1 MNKINRANKKI
12 NSFIKNRMKR
22 SFILLS
28 LIAFLMQCAT
38 FQLMGQDSGQITAT
52 WVASELNLANNTS
65 VTDPFVIDNHVRCQ
79 FAKGEGSSV
88 PTFFTSYGNHVR
100 LYAKNKMT
108 ITPLNGASISKIE
121 FTFMKSNKTYL
132 QVASVSPEGGTW
144 DDPTPTSNYTTAV
157 ATWEVQ
163 EPLKTDL
170 VFTFAGSGQRY
181 LIQMVVTY
189 SAPGNTFYHVTY
201 KPNGGVGEDIVVT
214 EVYNTTIT
222 VMENPFYRDEYVFD
236 SWNTQDDGQGVE
248 YIPGTTFSL
257 ENDIVLYAK
266 WTTSPNL
273 FVDVLTPTNVNA
285 AIGNLTGY
293 NAWTLNLPNSQNP
306 RITYQGK
313 SAKNNNYIQ
322 MNSSISGTSAYSG
335 IATTFTH
342 NLKAKKV
349 KVTWSGASSDG
360 CTLLVYGKDTPYSG
374 PADLYGDTRGTLLG
388 SIVKGTSAE
397 LDISALNGIYPYI
410 GLRSSSGA
418 IYLTEIRIIWET
430 LDNTVPVIRIEP
442 NEVNL
447 GNVVVNSPLNVNF
460 TVSQANLTSAITL
473 VTYPTAG
480 IGTFSVNGTTV
491 TTIAAG
497 PAPTVVTWT
506 YTPTTIGDFDVA
518 IQATSQVTS
527 QATSVTVT
535 GELAIKATVLS
546 ANAQTLHG
554 SKEAFVNNSSQ
565 NSACINLDG
574 VEVIAQSGNYL
585 YLQDAYAGLLVYGSG
600 APVFQTTPCKFS
612 EGYLQGT
619 FVNYHGIIELQNF
632 QFVNAV
638 TTQNMVLTTIPATV
652 DDILTSPSDYDSRY
666 VQLENVY
673 ISNWT
678 LSGNNGTLAFHDRFQ
693 TGYAS
698 KTAPDANDPFTVKG
712 LVNGYYSSGATNY
725 QIDPI
730 ALADIHTTVRAPQPS
745 VSPEGGTASNP
756 LQATTVRVGPP
767 SNVQG
772 YAVYYY
778 KINEGESIPFTTWTY
793 INLVNPRTTLQ
804 AYGTRDF
811 YSNSEVKT
819 SYYELPQNVHAVSF
833 SINGVVNPGNN
844 ALVTSQLEENQTPAV
859 TCLGDFGFAGWSLS
873 ENSTETIALP
883 YTVDEDI
890 TLYAVYAKGSN
901 FVYKKVT
908 NVSEIVDGEYVIFAE
923 GNTDRYTIKNV
934 SSTHSPTAYGMN
946 SLGISISNQGTLV
959 GGDMSELTWTF
970 RGTASE
976 LQITST
982 ANETN
987 HLYIIGNSSTGVRVG
1002 QTSGNTSWS
1011 ISEDQSVVEQFN
1023 MMSNGRYL
1031 VVYNSQDWRS
1041 YLNMSDG
1048 AARMLLFRK
1057 QAVIDDSA
1065 PRYTRVFWNETAS
1078 GNITLTGPSIIP
1090 SGYYLNMNDDYTMT
1104 NDVSANFLI
1113 EDGATFKVAN
1123 GNDGIK
1129 ATVKKDIE
1137 GYVYDNVRTGWHLL
1151 SSPVGLISIDHQ
1163 HAPAGLMVGDYDL
1176 YAFDQSKDLVWRNV
1190 EAQGNTI
1197 VCANQGGLLY
1207 ANKANTTIVFTGS
1220 LTASVDHDDLA
1231 YVANRPLSGWNIIG
1245 NPYMTNGYLNFEP
1258 TGQAAITDYYRMR
1271 DVSENGQKFSKLIA
1285 TSITNPVYPM
1295 EGVFVQ
1301 APSAGY
1307 RYWFVNSN
1315 RGQNVAQSEYVNI
1328 KLSGDDDEVVDV
1340 ARVRFN
1346 EGSLMGKFDF
1356 GEGGSQLY
1364 IPQGGKKYAVVPT
1377 QCQGE
1382 LPLSFK
1388 AAKNGT
1394 FTLEFD
1400 LNEAEIGYLHLI
1412 DNKTGVD
1419 VDLLALRQAQGPASY
1434 TFEASKDDYTARFRL
1449 LFEANGAMGNDNFAY
1464 YDGSTWVVTGCH
1476 DNATLQV
1483 VDVMGRVLS
1492 SQTVNGSAE
1501 LNINQAQGVYVLRL
1515 INGNEIKSQKIVVR

>member
-1 MNKINRANKKI
+1 MKFINKKSMKKKFLLL
-12 NSFIKNRMKR
+12 SFI
-22 SFILLS
+22 
-28 LIAFLMQCAT
+28 AFMMQCST
-38 FQLMGQDSGQITAT
+38 LQLMGQGLDLTAT
-52 WVASELNLANNTS
+52 WVAADLHYVDGTS
-65 VTDPFVIDNHVRCQ
+65 MTTPFTIGNYVSCQ
-79 FAKGEGSSV
+79 FAKGLG
-88 PTFFTSYGNHVR
+88 GNAPAYYNNDVR
-100 LYAKNKMT
+100 LYAKNTVT
-108 ITPLNGASISKIE
+108 ISPLNGASISKVELTCKKHGSKAYCQFINPPIPSG
-121 FTFMKSNKTYL
+121 TNWVDPVPASATDTV
-132 QVASVSPEGGTW
+132 VACWEG
-144 DDPTPTSNYTTAV
+144 A
-157 ATWEVQ
+157 
-163 EPLKTDL
+163 LKNDL
-170 VFTFAGSGQRY
+170 LLTMGNGGQRVV
-181 LIQMVVTY
+181 IKIVVTY
-189 SAPGNTFYHVTY
+189 STPDNTVYHVVY
-201 KPNGGVGEDIVVT
+201 YPNGGVGDSIVET
-214 EVYNTTIT
+214 GVYNSTMT
-222 VMENPFYRDEYVFD
+222 VMENPFDLDEYVFD
-236 SWNTQDDGQGVE
+236 SWNTAADGTGTP
-248 YIPGTTFSL
+248 YTPGTTFSL
-257 ENDIVLYAK
+257 VNDLSLYAQ
-266 WTTSPNL
+266 WTSSPDL

-285 AIGNLTGY
+285 AIGDTTGY
-293 NAWTLNLPNSQNP
+293 NAWTLYLPNSQNP

-313 SAKNNNYIQ
+313 SLKSTNSIQ
-322 MNSSISGTSAYSG
+322 MNSSISGASAYSG

-374 PADLYGDTRGTLLG
+374 PSDLYGDTQGTLLG

-397 LDISALNGIYPYI
+397 LDITALNGIYPYI
-410 GLRSSSGA
+410 GLRSSSGV
-418 IYLTEIRIIWET
+418 IYLDEIRIIWET
-430 LDNTVPVIRIEP
+430 LDTYAPVVRIEP
-442 NEVNL
+442 TSVNL
-447 GNVVVNSPLNVNF
+447 GNVVINNPLSVDF
-460 TVSQANLTSAITL
+460 TVSQANLENAITL
-473 VTYPTAG
+473 SVPFG
-480 IGTFSVNGTTV
+480 IISIDGEQAS
-491 TTIAAG
+491 TIAVGAD
-497 PAPTVVTWT
+497 PIVATWT

-518 IQATSQVTS
+518 IQATSQ
-527 QATSVTVT
+527 ATSGTVT

-585 YLQDAYAGLLVYGSG
+585 YLQDAEAGLLVYGAG
-600 APVFQTTPCKFS
+600 APTFETPCKFRS
-612 EGYLQGT
+612 GYLLGT
-619 FVNYHGIIELQNF
+619 YTDYHGIIELINF
-632 QFVNAV
+632 SFESSPE
-638 TTQNMVLTTIPATV
+638 TTTDMELTTIPATV
-652 DDILTSPSDYDSRY
+652 DDILDSPRTYDSRY

-678 LSGNNGTLAFHDRFQ
+678 LSGNNRTLAFHDRFQ

-698 KTAPDANDPFTVKG
+698 KTAPETTDPFTVKG
-712 LVNGYYSSGATNY
+712 LVNGYYASGATNY

-730 ALADIHTTVRAPQPS
+730 DLADIHTTVKAPQPS
-745 VSPEGGTASNP
+745 VSPEGTLANP
-756 LQATTVRVGPP
+756 SQVTTVTVGPP
-767 SNVQG
+767 FNVQG

-778 KINEGESIPFTTWTY
+778 KINEGEFIPFTTWTH
-793 INLVNPRTTLQ
+793 INLYEQQTKLTT
-804 AYGTRDF
+804 YGTRDF
-811 YSNSEVKT
+811 YENSNFKET
-819 SYYELPQNVHAVSF
+819 YYVQPQNTHTVKF
-833 SINGVVNPGNN
+833 SINGVINASNNVLVNGD
-844 ALVTSQLEENQTPAV
+844 LTNQTPNQTPNV
-859 TCLGDFGFAGWSLS
+859 TCLGDFGFVGWSLS
-873 ENSTETIALP
+873 ESSTETITFP
-883 YTVDEDI
+883 YTVDDNI
-890 TLYAVYAKGSN
+890 TLYAVYAQGSE
-901 FVYKKVT
+901 FVYKKVN
-908 NVSEIVDGEYVIFAE
+908 NVEEIVDGEYVIFAE

-1002 QTSGNTSWS
+1002 HTSENTSWS
-1011 ISEDQSVVEQFN
+1011 INEDQSVVEQFN

-1031 VVYNSQDWRS
+1031 VVYNDQDWRS
-1041 YLNMSDG
+1041 YTNMNNTGSFP
-1048 AARMLLFRK
+1048 RLLIFRK
-1057 QAVIDDSA
+1057 QAVVDSNA
-1065 PRYTRVFWNETAS
+1065 PRFTRVFWNETAS

-1090 SGYYLNMNDDYTMT
+1090 SGYYLDMNNNNMT
-1104 NDVSANFLI
+1104 NSTAANFII
-1113 EDGATFKVAN
+1113 EDGANFKVTY

-1137 GYVYDNVRTGWHLL
+1137 GYVYDTVRTGWHLL
-1151 SSPVGLISIDHQ
+1151 SSPIGNISINHE
-1163 HAPAGLMVGDYDL
+1163 HAPVGLMVGDYDL
-1176 YAFDQSKDLVWRNV
+1176 YAFDQSKALEWRNV
-1190 EAQGNTI
+1190 EAEGNNI

-1207 ANKANTTIVFTGS
+1207 ANKANTTIVYTGS
-1220 LTASVDHDDLA
+1220 LTASVSHDDLA

-1245 NPYMTNGYLNFEP
+1245 NPYMTNGYLNIEYA
-1258 TGQAAITDYYRMR
+1258 GQDESTAITDYYNLK
-1271 DVSENGQKFSKLIA
+1271 DVSENGKKFSKLIA

-1307 RYWFVNSN
+1307 KYWFVNSN

-1328 KLSGDDDEVVDV
+1328 KLSGEDDEVVDV

-1377 QCQGE
+1377 QCHGE
-1382 LPLSFK
+1382 LPINFQ
-1388 AAKNGT
+1388 AAQNGT

-1400 LNEAEIGYLHLI
+1400 LENAEMDYLHLI

-1419 VDLLALRQAQGPASY
+1419 VDLLALRPFEGPQGPQAQGPASY
-1434 TFEASKDDYTARFRL
+1434 TFEASKDDYAARFRL
-1449 LFEANGAMGNDNFAY
+1449 LFEANGALGNDNFAY
-1464 YDGSTWVVTGCH
+1464 YDGSVWMVTGYY

-1483 VDVMGRVLS
+1483 VDLMGRVLS

>member
-1 MNKINRANKKI
+1 MNFLTKK
-12 NSFIKNRMKR
+12 SMKKK
-22 SFILLS
+22 FLLLS

-52 WVASELNLANNTS
+52 WVASELNLAYGTP

-79 FAKGEGSSV
+79 FDIGLGSSE
-88 PTFFTSYGNHVR
+88 PTFYTNYGNHVR

-163 EPLKTDL
+163 ESLKTDL

-189 SAPGNTFYHVTY
+189 SAPENTFYHVTY
-201 KPNGGVGEDIVVT
+201 KPNDGVGEDIVVT

-222 VMENPFYRDEYVFD
+222 VMENPFYRDEFVFD
-236 SWNTQDDGQGVE
+236 KWNTQANGQGADFM
-248 YIPGTTFSL
+248 PNQTFQL
-257 ENDIVLYAK
+257 LRDTVLYAQ
-266 WTTSPNL
+266 WTTSSDL
-273 FVDVLTPTNVNA
+273 FVDVINPTNVNA
-285 AIGNLTGY
+285 AIGDTTGY

-306 RITYQGK
+306 RIIYQGK

-322 MNSSISGTSAYSG
+322 MNSSISGASAYSG

-342 NLKAKKV
+342 NMKAKKV

-360 CTLLVYGKDTPYSG
+360 CTLRVYGKDTPYSG
-374 PADLYGDTRGTLLG
+374 PSDLYGDTQGALLG

-397 LDISALNGIYPYI
+397 LDITALNGIYPYI

-447 GNVVVNSPLNVNF
+447 GNVVINNPLNVNF
-460 TVSQANLTSAITL
+460 TVSQANLENDITL
-473 VTYPTAG
+473 SVQSG
-480 IGTFSVNGTTV
+480 IISINGEQAS
-491 TTIAAG
+491 TIAVG
-497 PAPTVVTWT
+497 DAPTVVTWT
-506 YTPTTIGDFDVA
+506 YTPTTTGDFNVA

-546 ANAQTLHG
+546 ADAQTLHA
-554 SKEAFVNNSSQ
+554 SKAAFVNNSSQ
-565 NSACINLDG
+565 NSACINLAG

-585 YLQDAYAGLLVYGSG
+585 YLQDAEAGLLVYGAG
-600 APVFQTTPCKFS
+600 APTFETPCKFTS
-612 EGYLQGT
+612 GYLLGT
-619 FVNYHGIIELQNF
+619 YTDYHGIIELIDF
-632 QFVNAV
+632 SFESSPE
-638 TTQNMVLTTIPATV
+638 TTTDMQLTTTTATV
-652 DDILTSPSDYDSRY
+652 DQILASPSTYDSRY
-666 VQLENVY
+666 VQLNNVN
-673 ISNWT
+673 IDGWT

-698 KTAPDANDPFTVKG
+698 KTAPETTDPFTVKG

-730 ALADIHTTVRAPQPS
+730 ALADIHTTVKAPQPS
-745 VSPEGGTASNP
+745 VSPEGTASNP
-756 LQATTVRVGPP
+756 FQATRVTVGPP
-767 SNVQG
+767 FGVQG

-778 KINEGESIPFTTWTY
+778 KINDGDFIPFTTWTY
-793 INLVNPRTTLQ
+793 INLYEQQTTLTT
-804 AYGTRDF
+804 YGTRDF
-811 YSNSEVKT
+811 YENSNFKVT
-819 SYYELPQNVHAVSF
+819 YYVQPQNTHTVKF
-833 SINGVVNPGNN
+833 SINGVINASNNLLVNGN
-844 ALVTSQLEENQTPAV
+844 LEEADQTPNV
-859 TCLGDFGFAGWSLS
+859 TCLGDFGFVGWSLS
-873 ENSTETIALP
+873 ESSTETITFP
-883 YTVDEDI
+883 YTVNDNI
-890 TLYAVYAKGSN
+890 TLYAVYAKGST
-901 FVYKKVT
+901 FIYKKVN
-908 NVSEIVDGEYVIFAE
+908 NVSQLVDGEYVILADSD
-923 GNTDRYTIKNV
+923 NRYTIKNE
-934 SSTHSPTAYGMN
+934 SSTHSPTAYSIA
-946 SLGISISNQGTLV
+946 SLGISINSDGILE
-959 GGDMSELTWTF
+959 GDLSEVTWNF
-970 RGTASE
+970 IGTASDM
-976 LQITST
+976 QITST
-982 ANETN
+982 ANPTN

-1002 QTSGNTSWS
+1002 HTSDTTSWS

-1023 MMSNGRYL
+1023 MMSNRRYL
-1031 VVYNSQDWRS
+1031 VVYNNQDWRS
-1041 YLNMSDG
+1041 YTNMNNTGSSP
-1048 AARMLLFRK
+1048 RMLLFRK
-1057 QAVIDDSA
+1057 QAVIDSNA
-1065 PRYTRVFWNETAS
+1065 PRFTRVFWNETAS

-1090 SGYYLNMNDDYTMT
+1090 SGYSLDMNNYNMT
-1104 NDVSANFLI
+1104 NGTAANFLI
-1113 EDGATFKVAN
+1113 EDGATFKVTYDN
-1123 GNDGIK
+1123 TGIA
-1129 ATVKKDIE
+1129 ATVKKDIA
-1137 GYVYDNVRTGWHLL
+1137 GYVNDTVLTGWHLL
-1151 SSPVGLISIDHQ
+1151 SSPVGKISITHD
-1163 HAPAGLMVGDYDL
+1163 HAPAGLLSGNYDL
-1176 YAFDQSKDLVWRNV
+1176 YVFDQSQAREWRNY
-1190 EAQGNTI
+1190 EAGSTIIFGAQGG
-1197 VCANQGGLLY
+1197 VLY
-1207 ANKANTTIVFTGS
+1207 ANRANTTIVFTGN
-1220 LTASVDHDDLA
+1220 LTAKVQHDTLV
-1231 YVANRPLSGWNIIG
+1231 YVANRPCSGWNIIG
-1245 NPYMTNGYLNFEP
+1245 NPYMTNGYLNVEYI
-1258 TGQAAITDYYRMR
+1258 GQGEGSAITDYYYMK
-1271 DVSENGQKFSKLIA
+1271 DVSENGKKFSKLIA
-1285 TSITNPVYPM
+1285 TSITDPVYPM

-1301 APSAGY
+1301 APSTGY

-1346 EGSLMGKFDF
+1346 EGCLMSKFDF

-1388 AAKNGT
+1388 AAQNGT

-1434 TFEASKDDYTARFRL
+1434 TFEASKDDYAARFRL

>member
-1 MNKINRANKKI
+1 MKKRI
-12 NSFIKNRMKR
+12 V
-22 SFILLS
+22 LLS
-28 LIAFLMQCAT
+28 LVAFIMQLST
-38 FQLMGQDSGQITAT
+38 LPLTAQSRDAAA
-52 WVASELNLANNTS
+52 WVASEQGFPNAQQ
-65 VTDPFVIDNHVRCQ
+65 VTNEFTIGDYVKCR
-79 FAKGEGSSV
+79 FAKGSGSNSAV
-88 PTFFTSYGNHVR
+88 PVYYVNDAAVR
-100 LYAKNKMT
+100 VYAKNTMT
-108 ITPLNGASISKIE
+108 FSPQDGASIRQIVLTCK
-121 FTFMKSNKTYL
+121 KQGNKPYL
-132 QVASVSPEGGTW
+132 YVDSVTEGTLE
-144 DDPTPTSNYTTAV
+144 DDPESTSSTDI
-157 ATWEVQ
+157 VQ
-163 EPLKTDL
+163 TVWTGDNTKGLT
-170 VFTFAGSGQRY
+170 FTMKASGQRCIMKIDITY
-181 LIQMVVTY
+181 TSPSDTFYTVTY
-189 SAPGNTFYHVTY
+189 TANE
-201 KPNGGVGEDIVVT
+201 GVGDDVV
-214 EVYNTTIT
+214 YSYSYDSPAT
-222 VMENPFYRDEYVFD
+222 VIESPFDRDEFVF
-236 SWNTQDDGQGVE
+236 SHWNTAADNS
-248 YIPGTTFSL
+248 GTSYHPRDVFNVTD
-257 ENDIVLYAK
+257 NITLYAQ
-266 WTTSPNL
+266 WTTSINL
-273 FVDVLTPTNVNA
+273 FVDVLNPTIVNA
-285 AIGNLTGY
+285 AIGNTTGY
-293 NAWTLNLPNSQNP
+293 NNWELSFPNTGQP
-306 RITYQGK
+306 RVTYKGK
-313 SAKNNNYIQ
+313 SLKDNNYIQ
-322 MNSSISGTSAYSG
+322 MNSSISGTSSYSG
-335 IATTFTH
+335 IVTTHTN

-349 KVTWSGASSDG
+349 KVTWHGATDAG
-360 CTLLVYGKDTPYSG
+360 RTLDIYGRNTPYSG
-374 PADLYGDTRGTLLG
+374 TTDLYGDTQGTFLG
-388 SIVKGTSAE
+388 SIVNGTASAE
-397 LDISALNGIYPYI
+397 LDIESLGTYSYI
-410 GLRSSSGA
+410 GIRSQSGA
-418 IYLTEIRIIWET
+418 VYLSEIRIIWKT
-430 LDNTVPVIRIEP
+430 LEGPIVLIEP
-442 NEVNL
+442 ATVDL
-447 GNVVVNSPLNVNF
+447 GNVVVDHPLSVDF
-460 TVSQANLTSAITL
+460 TVSQANLTEALTL
-473 VTYPTAG
+473 TATVG
-480 IGTFSVNGTTV
+480 VLSVGGEPV
-491 TTIAAG
+491 STILAG
-497 PAPTVVTWT
+497 ADPTVVTWS
-506 YTPTTIGDFDVA
+506 YTPDVPNTDISAQIG
-518 IQATSQVTS
+518 ATSGS
-527 QATSVTVT
+527 ATSTLT
-535 GELAIKATVLS
+535 ITAKVLP
-546 ANAQTLHG
+546 AEAQTLHD
-554 SKEAFVNNSSQ
+554 SKAAFVAHGIT
-565 NSACINLDG
+565 SACINLAG
-574 VEVIAQSGNYL
+574 VEVIGQSGYYL
-585 YLQDAYAGLLVYGSG
+585 YLQDARAGLLVYGAG
-600 APVFQTTPCKFS
+600 APSFVSGDKFWS
-612 EGYLQGT
+612 GYLMGT
-619 FVNYHGIIELQNF
+619 YENYNGIIEIKNF
-632 QFVNAV
+632 QFVDPVKTQGALTAV
-638 TTQNMVLTTIPATV
+638 TATV
-652 DDILTSPSDYDSRY
+652 DDILDSPSTYDSRY

-678 LSGNNGTLAFHDRFQ
+678 LSGTNRTLAFHDRFQ

-698 KTAPDANDPFTVKG
+698 KTAPETTDLFTVKG

-730 ALADIHTTVRAPQPS
+730 FLADIHTTVRAPQPS

-793 INLVNPRTTLQ
+793 INLYERTTLT

-811 YSNSEVKT
+811 YDNSEVKT
-819 SYYELPQNVHAVSF
+819 SYYELPQNVHAVRF

-844 ALVTSQLEENQTPAV
+844 ALVDVNSRLEENQTPNV

-873 ENSTETIALP
+873 ENSTETITFP

-908 NVSEIVDGEYVIFAE
+908 NVSEIVDGEYAIICEV
-923 GNTDRYTIKNV
+923 DSRYILKNE
-934 SSTHSPTAYGMN
+934 SSNHSPTAYSIA
-946 SLGISISNQGTLV
+946 SLGISINSNGELV
-959 GGDMSELTWTF
+959 GDDLSMVTWNFT
-970 RGTASE
+970 GTSSN

-982 ANETN
+982 ANPTN

-1002 QTSGNTSWS
+1002 QTSGNTSWR
-1011 ISEDQSVVEQFN
+1011 INEDQSVVEQFN

-1057 QAVIDDSA
+1057 QAVIDGSA

-1090 SGYYLNMNDDYTMT
+1090 SGYYLDMNDHNMT
-1104 NDVSANFLI
+1104 NDMSANFII
-1113 EDGATFKVAN
+1113 EDGATFKVTY
-1123 GNDGIK
+1123 GNRGIK

-1151 SSPVGLISIDHQ
+1151 SSPVGSISIDLQ
-1163 HAPAGLMVGDYDL
+1163 HAPEGLLVGDYDL
-1176 YAFDQSKDLVWRNV
+1176 YAFDQQAMEWLNV
-1190 EAQGNTI
+1190 EDEDEDNDIG
-1197 VCANQGGLLY
+1197 CANQGGLLY
-1207 ANKANTTIVFTGS
+1207 ANKANTTIVYTGS
-1220 LTASVDHDDLA
+1220 LTALVDHDDLA
-1231 YVANRPLSGWNIIG
+1231 YVANRPLSGWNLIG
-1245 NPYMTNGYLNFEP
+1245 NPYMTNGYLNIEP
-1258 TGQAAITDYYRMR
+1258 TGQGEGTAISDYYRMR

-1307 RYWFVNSN
+1307 KYWFVNSN
-1315 RGQNVAQSEYVNI
+1315 RGQSVAQSEYVNI

-1356 GEGGSQLY
+1356 EEGGSQLY

-1388 AAKNGT
+1388 AAQNGT

-1412 DNKTGVD
+1412 DNKTGAE
-1419 VDLLALRQAQGPASY
+1419 VDLMEMPTY
-1434 TFEASKDDYTARFRL
+1434 TFEASKDDYAARFRL

-1515 INGNEIKSQKIVVR
+1515 VNNNEIKTQKIVVR

>member
-108 ITPLNGASISKIE
+108 ITPLNGASISRIE

-144 DDPTPTSNYTTAV
+144 TDPTPTSNYTTAV
-157 ATWEVQ
+157 ATWQGQ
-163 EPLKTDL
+163 EQDPLKTDL

-222 VMENPFYRDEYVFD
+222 VMENPFDRDEFD
-236 SWNTQDDGQGVE
+236 FASWNTQANGQGVE

-293 NAWTLNLPNSQNP
+293 NAWTLNLPDSQNR

-313 SAKNNNYIQ
+313 SLKSANSIQ

-374 PADLYGDTRGTLLG
+374 PSDLYGDTQGTLLG

-397 LDISALNGIYPYI
+397 FALTGIYPYI
-410 GLRSSSGA
+410 GLRSSSGV
-418 IYLTEIRIIWET
+418 IYLDEIRIIWEP
-430 LDNTVPVIRIEP
+430 LNTTAPVVRIEP
-442 NEVNL
+442 TTVNL
-447 GNVVVNSPLNVNF
+447 GNVAINNPLSVDF
-460 TVSQANLTSAITL
+460 TVSQANLTEVITL
-473 VTYPTAG
+473 QLDSDMGAFS
-480 IGTFSVNGTTV
+480 IGSETV
-491 TTIAAG
+491 TTIPTNAN
-497 PAPTVVTWT
+497 PTVVTWN
-506 YTPTTIGDFDVA
+506 YTPTTTGVFNVHVT
-518 IQATSQVTS
+518 ATSSGSSSHLTIS
-527 QATSVTVT
+527 
-535 GELAIKATVLS
+535 GTVLD
-546 ANAQTLHG
+546 ATAQSLHG
-554 SKEAFVNNSSQ
+554 SKAAFVNNSSQ

-585 YLQDAYAGLLVYGSG
+585 YLQDAEAGLLVYGAG
-600 APVFQTTPCKFS
+600 APTFQTTPCKFTR
-612 EGYLQGT
+612 GYLQGT

-632 QFVNAV
+632 QFVDPE
-638 TTQNMVLTTIPATV
+638 TTQNMVLTATTATV
-652 DDILTSPSDYDSRY
+652 DDILDSPSDYDSRY
-666 VQLENVY
+666 VQLNDVN
-673 ISNWT
+673 IDGWT

-698 KTAPDANDPFTVKG
+698 KTAPETNDPFTVKG

-730 ALADIHTTVRAPQPS
+730 FLADIHTIVRAPQPS

-756 LQATTVRVGPP
+756 LQTTTVRVGPP

-793 INLVNPRTTLQ
+793 INLYERTTLT

-811 YSNSEVKT
+811 YENSEVKT
-819 SYYELPQNVHAVSF
+819 SYYELPQNVHAVRF

-844 ALVTSQLEENQTPAV
+844 ALVDVNSRLEENQTPNV

-873 ENSTETIALP
+873 EDSTETITFP

-908 NVSEIVDGEYVIFAE
+908 NVSEIVDGEYAIICEV
-923 GNTDRYTIKNV
+923 DSRYILKNE
-934 SSTHSPTAYGMN
+934 SSNHSPTAYSIA
-946 SLGISISNQGTLV
+946 SLNISINSNGELV
-959 GGDMSELTWTF
+959 GDDLSMVTWNFT
-970 RGTASE
+970 GTSSN

-982 ANETN
+982 ANTTN

-1041 YLNMSDG
+1041 YLNMADG

-1057 QAVIDDSA
+1057 QAVIDGSA
-1065 PRYTRVFWNETAS
+1065 PRYTRVFWNETAT
-1078 GNITLTGPSIIP
+1078 GNINLVGPSIIP
-1090 SGYYLNMNDDYTMT
+1090 SGYYLNMNVDYTMT

-1113 EDGATFKVAN
+1113 EDGASFKLAN
-1123 GNDGIK
+1123 GNTGIK
-1129 ATVKKDIE
+1129 ATVKKDIV
-1137 GYVYDNVRTGWHLL
+1137 GYVYDTARIGWHLL
-1151 SSPVGLISIDHQ
+1151 SSPIGAFLSTDDRV
-1163 HAPAGLMVGDYDL
+1163 PAGLLYRNFDL
-1176 YAFDQSKDLVWRNV
+1176 YGFDQAQSEEWQNHEDPEVQAV
-1190 EAQGNTI
+1190 AFGAQGG
-1197 VCANQGGLLY
+1197 VLY
-1207 ANKANTTIVFTGS
+1207 ANKDNTTIVFDGE
-1220 LTASVDHDDLA
+1220 LTATVQPEPLA
-1231 YVANRPLSGWNIIG
+1231 YTPNVRMSGWNLIG
-1245 NPYMTNGYLNFEP
+1245 NPYTCDSYLNIEP
-1258 TGQAAITDYYRMR
+1258 VGEGEGQTISDYYYLK
-1271 DVSENGQKFSKLIA
+1271 DVSENGKKFSKLIA
-1285 TSITNPVYPM
+1285 TSLDTPVHSM

-1328 KLSGDDDEVVDV
+1328 KLSGDGDEVVDV

-1346 EGSLMGKFDF
+1346 EGCLMGKFDF

-1388 AAKNGT
+1388 AAQNGT

-1412 DNKTGVD
+1412 DNKTGAE
-1419 VDLLALRQAQGPASY
+1419 VDLMEMPTY
-1434 TFEASKDDYTARFRL
+1434 TFDATTDDYAARFRL